1 MIIAIAVA
9 AILVVA
15 GCAFFLLSGNEKR
28 DTSVSVL
35 AKVNAEG
42 SGIFCKY
49 PAVVDA
55 SGDLTMI
62 EVGGVSIGVPAIDRN
77 GNGNDD
83 SPAHGW
89 GGLSFMTPGAGS
101 IQHEMLKTL
110 AGKLGLDFVS
120 GTGSDTSKLYWTAT
134 PPGQMSTFYTSAAGS
149 GIDGGITWEPWYSSI
164 VAQYSGEVAKKAY
177 SIAMSGT
184 IEAGHPC
191 CMIVGNNAFV
201 NDNEELVL
209 RFLLAYMEAVDWV
222 IDAKDKGKTSP
233 EGQKLIE
240 IARETSFT
248 PDSNPTDDTI
258 WAALTNT
265 TYDYEITGLKAYV
278 AELVERFEDSGA
290 ITETVSNPTAFANKL
305 INEGPLNAAKA
316 VTDVD
321 DYKNPAKAVG
331 TIRLGALANDLHQI
345 AVRAAMMKGT
355 IDTDQP
361 NKSLFDI
368 YGVNIDLKALQQ
380 NGPGVMNLFALN
392 EIDIGV
398 LGLPPTVIRVANG
411 L

>member
-1 MIIAIAVA
+1 MIIAVAVA
-9 AILVVA
+9 AILIVA
-15 GCAFFLLSGNEKR
+15 GCAYFLLSGNEKR

-49 PAVVDA
+49 PAVGEPI
-55 SGDLTMI
+55 SGL
-62 EVGGVSIGVPAIDRN
+62 GVPAIDHDDN
-77 GNGNDD
+77 GT
-83 SPAHGW
+83 AHGW

-120 GTGSDTSKLYWTAT
+120 GTGGDTNKLYWTAV
-134 PPGQMSTFYTSAAGS
+134 PPGQMSTFYNSTAGKDT
-149 GIDGGITWEPWYSSI
+149 IDGGITWEPWYSSI
-164 VAQYSGEVAKKAY
+164 VAQYAPDPEHPEKKVAY
-177 SIAMSGT
+177 DIAMSGT

-201 NDNEELVL
+201 KDNEELVL
-209 RFLLAYMEAVDWV
+209 RFLLAYLEAVQWV
-222 IDAKDKGKTSP
+222 NEAKAAGQQSAK
-233 EGQKLIE
+233 GQKLIQ
-240 IARETSFT
+240 IARETSFVD
-248 PDSNPTDDTI
+248 PDSASADTI

-265 TYDYEITGLKAYV
+265 TYSEEITGLDTYV

-290 ITETVSNPTAFANKL
+290 ITNTVSDPAAFANKL
-305 INEGPLNAAKA
+305 IDKNPLTDAKA
-316 VTDVD
+316 ITAVSE
-321 DYKNPAKAVG
+321 YKDPAKALG

-345 AVRAAMMKGT
+345 AIRAAMMKGA

-368 YGVNIDLKALQQ
+368 YGVNIDLKALQP
-380 NGPGVMNLFALN
+380 NGPGVMNLFAMN

-398 LGLPPTVIRVANG
+398 LGLPPVVIRVANG